1 MYTTPKASLENIDT
15 CHKVSNTPSTP
26 SAKMKEC
33 FKKIRQRSVDMF
45 KSRPRSS
52 SLERTERQ
60 SPKLDRSNTD
70 KIGNRLGNI
79 FRRSESNRF
88 RHSVKYLKKS
98 ISTPVL
104 SSRKRDSY
112 TSDEDELE
120 ENIRKLSFTDHS
132 NDESVISP
140 TTPVMKSPEPPH
152 KLRVTTSDK
161 KKDRP
166 VSYPTLRDTS
176 GLINYGFLDST
187 SESASTGNINGTPL
201 IKKTLYPFPQ
211 RKVLQDSLSS
221 HHAIRNNENIP
232 PKGLSTSF
240 IKTSKH
246 LNGINKPSLTKGPF
260 KVENKFPGIL
270 GDITNAV

>member
-1 MYTTPKASLENIDT
+1 MYTTPKASLENIDI

-79 FRRSESNRF
+79 FRRSDNNRF

-120 ENIRKLSFTDHS
+120 ENIRKLSFTDHY
-132 NDESVISP
+132 NDESVNSP
-140 TTPVMKSPEPPH
+140 TTPVMKSPELPL

-166 VSYPTLRDTS
+166 VSYPTFRDTS

-187 SESASTGNINGTPL
+187 TESASTGNINGTPL

-211 RKVLQDSLSS
+211 KKILQDSLSS

-232 PKGLSTSF
+232 PKVLCTPF
-240 IKTSKH
+240 IKASKH
-246 LNGINKPSLTKGPF
+246 PNGIHKPSLTKGPF
-260 KVENKFPGIL
+260 KVENKFPSIL

>member
-1 MYTTPKASLENIDT
+1 MYTTPKTSLENIDT

-33 FKKIRQRSVDMF
+33 FKKIRQRSVEMF

-60 SPKLDRSNTD
+60 SPQLDRSNTD
-70 KIGNRLGNI
+70 KIENRLGNI
-79 FRRSESNRF
+79 FRRSESSRF
-88 RHSVKYLKKS
+88 RHSVKYMKKS

-104 SSRKRDSY
+104 SSRKRESY
-112 TSDEDELE
+112 TSDEEEME

-132 NDESVISP
+132 HLESVISP
-140 TTPVMKSPEPPH
+140 TTPVMKSPELPL
-152 KLRVTTSDK
+152 KLRISASDK

-166 VSYPTLRDTS
+166 VSYPTLRDTT
-176 GLINYGFLDST
+176 GLINYGFLDNT
-187 SESASTGNINGTPL
+187 TESASTGNINGTPL

-211 RKVLQDSLSS
+211 RKVLQDSLSG
-221 HHAIRNNENIP
+221 HNANRNNENIP
-232 PKGLSTSF
+232 PRGLCTPF
-240 IKTSKH
+240 IKASKH
-246 LNGINKPSLTKGPF
+246 LNGIHKPSLAKGPF
-260 KVENKFPGIL
+260 KVENKFPSIL